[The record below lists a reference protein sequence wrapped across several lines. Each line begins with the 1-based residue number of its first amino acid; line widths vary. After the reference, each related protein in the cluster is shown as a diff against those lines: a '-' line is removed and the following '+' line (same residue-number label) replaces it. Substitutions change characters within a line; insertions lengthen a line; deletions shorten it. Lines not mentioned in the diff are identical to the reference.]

1 MHGIGKGGKFSQ
13 SICVFFALLFPPSDI
28 SIWVVLAPGFQ
39 TSVKRIRITP
49 EIAARIRRGEEVS
62 PEEIEAASRKAD
74 LEPIHKEQTKPSGST
89 SIGSDFGLGRGAI
102 EERDDR
108 HLINGS
114 EKEEVNE
121 WLPESITKPGKRK
134 RRLK

>member
-1 MHGIGKGGKFSQ
+1 MHGIGKGGKFFPIYLRFSLRP
-13 SICVFFALLFPPSDI
+13 IFPLLI
-28 SIWVVLAPGFQ
+28 SNWVVLAPGFQ

-74 LEPIHKEQTKPSGST
+74 LELEKEPGKPSGST
-89 SIGSDFGLGRGAI
+89 SISSNSGLGRGAI

-108 HLINGS
+108 HLISGS
-114 EKEEVNE
+114 EREEVNE
-121 WLPESITKPGKRK
+121 WLPESITKPSKRK